1 MIERSEKIQHILVTI
16 ANLGQAPNHW
26 KWDQR
31 AVSDLGHAMIAC
43 CDPVHRFLL
52 ILEIVEQFLPNG
64 KIFTLF
70 NRPSQKFVSPFVGQS
85 LTPLSSR
92 LSQ

>member
-1 MIERSEKIQHILVTI
+1 MIEISDSNQHTLVTI

-43 CDPVHRFLL
+43 GHPVHRFLL
-52 ILEIVEQFLPNG
+52 ILEIVEQF
-64 KIFTLF
+64 F
-70 NRPSQKFVSPFVGQS
+70 QMEKFLHCSTEPAKN
-85 LTPLSSR
+85 LSA
-92 LSQ
+92 LL